1 VARWARQDWAC
12 AKRAKIPHLTR
23 EPSLHNAGIIPW
35 ILQQCREWKK
45 RAIESREPAA
55 FNDDALYRRSTG
67 ALPAVDRRL
76 VAEASRPR
84 MATLRRCWRWC
95 RSAAP
100 TPGLPTSMVPPASA
114 SDAAQNGPTETV
126 RALVQECG
134 GDASTANTQGD
145 TPVMVARI
153 NSHWDTA
160 SCLVTELGADVRES
174 GASCLHYAAVARSET
189 EQADEQAIKVA
200 GEMMERGSIELLSQ
214 TNFHS
219 GLTPLDCAIYVG
231 KGALARM
238 LAARL
243 GSGDD
248 SAASE
253 LLEQARW
260 RVLEASHAPLALFR
274 GLPWAVKLG
283 PDSGMV
289 EFSAFSTLRST
300 YSCLP
305 GGKGYYQVEIL
316 GLDTKPQYGFATAVF
331 ERMRGASNHGVGD
344 DEHSC
349 AVDGARQRKWHN
361 GKEPYECTWKE
372 GES

>member
-1 VARWARQDWAC
+1 
-12 AKRAKIPHLTR
+12 
-23 EPSLHNAGIIPW
+23 
-35 ILQQCREWKK
+35 
-45 RAIESREPAA
+45 
-55 FNDDALYRRSTG
+55 
-67 ALPAVDRRL
+67 
-76 VAEASRPR
+76 
-84 MATLRRCWRWC
+84 
-95 RSAAP
+95 
-100 TPGLPTSMVPPASA
+100 
-114 SDAAQNGPTETV
+114 V

-344 DEHSC
+344 DEH
-349 AVDGARQRKWHN
+349 
-361 GKEPYECTWKE
+361 
-372 GES
+372 

>member
-1 VARWARQDWAC
+1 
-12 AKRAKIPHLTR
+12 
-23 EPSLHNAGIIPW
+23 
-35 ILQQCREWKK
+35 
-45 RAIESREPAA
+45 
-55 FNDDALYRRSTG
+55 
-67 ALPAVDRRL
+67 
-76 VAEASRPR
+76 
-84 MATLRRCWRWC
+84 
-95 RSAAP
+95 
-100 TPGLPTSMVPPASA
+100 
-114 SDAAQNGPTETV
+114 
-126 RALVQECG
+126 
-134 GDASTANTQGD
+134 
-145 TPVMVARI
+145 MVARI

-361 GKEPYECTWKE
+361 GKEPYDCTWKE